1 LPYDPAQPRV
11 DRLTQCGEVA
21 LIRIP
26 RYTPGLVKATR
37 MELAFQAMLAAA
49 LDGVDS
55 QRPVPG
61 PLNNINIYELTPE
74 QRQEQ
79 GIGELPGSLLEALN
93 DLEKD
98 EVLKKALG
106 PVMYE
111 AFRRAKLEEWED
123 YRIKVTDWEVSRYLE
138 TA

>member
-1 LPYDPAQPRV
+1 V
-11 DRLTQCGEVA
+11 V

-37 MELAFQAMLAAA
+37 MELRFPDPSSNPYLAFLAMLAAA

-61 PLNNINIYELTPE
+61 PLNNINIYELTDE
-74 QRQEQ
+74 EREEQ

-98 EVLKKALG
+98 EVLKKTLG
-106 PVMYE
+106 PVLYE
-111 AFRRAKLEEWED
+111 AFRRTKLEEWEE